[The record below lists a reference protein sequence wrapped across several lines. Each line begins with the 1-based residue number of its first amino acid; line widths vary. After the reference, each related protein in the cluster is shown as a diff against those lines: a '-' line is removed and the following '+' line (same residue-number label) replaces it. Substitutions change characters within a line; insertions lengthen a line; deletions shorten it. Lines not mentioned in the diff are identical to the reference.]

1 MNCRAQVAHKKQKG
15 FSLLE
20 LTVVI
25 AVVFGLIGFGISAA
39 PQLFSSMN
47 SVGELSE
54 LPTVI
59 MNVKKSAK
67 DRPNYNGLTIDT
79 LARSNVFPEG
89 RATIPSTG
97 AATVQNQWGGAVT
110 GAVGTLNATDDIYRL
125 VSQAVPKQECID
137 TVKGVAKMVRRI
149 YVDAANSATAG
160 GGSLVKADG
169 GTVTDST
176 LATAC
181 DGSAAITFDIGK
193 S

>member
-1 MNCRAQVAHKKQKG
+1 MKEKNQRKQKG

-59 MNVKKSAK
+59 MNVKKTAK
-67 DRPNYNGLTIDT
+67 DRATYNGVTIDM

-89 RATIPSTG
+89 RATIPGTG
-97 AATVQNQWGGAVT
+97 AATVSNQWGGAVT
-110 GAVGTLNATDDIYRL
+110 GAVGTLTTTDDIYRL
-125 VSQAVPKQECID
+125 VSQSVTKQECID
-137 TVKGVAKMVRRI
+137 TVKGVAKMVRRV
-149 YVDAANSATAG
+149 YVDAANSNTAG
-160 GGSLVKADG
+160 AGTLVKPDG
-169 GTVTDST
+169 GAVNNGD

>member
-1 MNCRAQVAHKKQKG
+1 MKDRAQIGTQKQKG

-39 PQLFSSMN
+39 PALFSSMN

-59 MNVKKSAK
+59 MNVKKTAK
-67 DRPNYNGLTIDT
+67 DRANYNGLTIDT
-79 LARSNVFPEG
+79 LARSNVFAEG
-89 RATIPSTG
+89 RATIPATG
-97 AATVQNQWGGAVT
+97 SATVQNQWGGAVT
-110 GAVGTLNATDDIYRL
+110 GAAGTITSTDDIFRL
-125 VSQAVPKQECID
+125 VSQGVPKQECID
-137 TVKGVAKMVRRI
+137 TVKGVSKMVRRI

-169 GTVTDST
+169 GAVVDAT

-181 DGSAAITFDIGK
+181 DGASAITFDIGK